1 MLYLNPNK
9 EKILTFEVE
18 LSGAS
23 SSEIDGFIRFF
34 ISEEV
39 QLGFP
44 VVIGENQ
51 IQAVI
56 APLKN
61 LVKKAIKNGT
71 IFEAQLDLYT
81 EEQDYFSPW
90 KGEIEVKMPVTIEAK
105 IVDEDSKSR
114 LSESNKGGIKVKS
127 VSESDRIKDTKKEQ
141 IVEERLSKYRNVK
154 TTNVKPRPKSKQP
167 TIEDLKKHVNE
178 EFIYKYMA
186 KVGTKTKRIQELV
199 YEQAIGA
206 AQSGDQYK
214 VFKEVVKI
222 LGKKKPRQKRGD

>member
-18 LSGAS
+18 LSGAN
-23 SSEIDGFIRFF
+23 SSEINGFVRFF

-44 VVIGENQ
+44 VVVGDNQ

-61 LVKKAIKNGT
+61 LVKKAVKNGT
-71 IFEAQLDLYT
+71 VFEAQLDLYT

-105 IVDEDSKSR
+105 IIDDDDRSR
-114 LSESNKGGIKVKS
+114 VSENKRTGVKVKS
-127 VSESDRIKDTKKEQ
+127 VSESSDKTKLKKEQ
-141 IVEERLSKYRNVK
+141 IVEEKLSRYRNIK
-154 TTNVKPRPKSKQP
+154 TTNVKPITENRKA
-167 TIEDLKKHVNE
+167 IRNDLKKHVNE

-186 KVGTKTKRIQELV
+186 KVGSKNKRIQELI
-199 YEQAIGA
+199 YEQATNA
-206 AQSGDQYK
+206 AASGDQYK
-214 VFKEVVKI
+214 ILKEVVKI
-222 LGKKKPRQKRGD
+222 LGKKKPNQKRG

>member
-44 VVIGENQ
+44 VVIGEDQ

-56 APLKN
+56 APLKD
-61 LVKKAIKNGT
+61 LVKKPVKNGT
-71 IFEAQLDLYT
+71 VFEAQLDLYT
-81 EEQDYFSPW
+81 ADQDYFSPW

-105 IVDEDSKSR
+105 IVDEDSKSQLR
-114 LSESNKGGIKVKS
+114 EGKKVKVKS
-127 VSESDRIKDTKKEQ
+127 VSESGGTKDTKKEQ

-154 TTNVKPRPKSKQP
+154 TTNVKPRSKSKQP

-178 EFIYKYMA
+178 EFIYKYMT
-186 KVGTKTKRIQELV
+186 KVGTKTKRIQEII

-206 AQSGDQYK
+206 AESGDQYK

-222 LGKKKPRQKRGD
+222 LGKKRPRQKRGD